1 MFYTKY
7 FRVVMINLKPFL
19 YNFRPTRVISPSALP
34 RFQITLVWLDFPKS
48 GIKLTYRPTHIAAN
62 TKHLHNIYTMLNQR
76 QSRWAGVVWML
87 YQCFVFAGLRYCDEK
102 ATVIWIQ
109 WTNLALFFL

>member
-62 TKHLHNIYTMLNQR
+62 TKHLYN
-76 QSRWAGVVWML
+76 VE
-87 YQCFVFAGLRYCDEK
+87 QC
-102 ATVIWIQ
+102 
-109 WTNLALFFL
+109 WTNVKVVGPALYGCYINVLCLPGYAIVTKRLLWSEFSGLI